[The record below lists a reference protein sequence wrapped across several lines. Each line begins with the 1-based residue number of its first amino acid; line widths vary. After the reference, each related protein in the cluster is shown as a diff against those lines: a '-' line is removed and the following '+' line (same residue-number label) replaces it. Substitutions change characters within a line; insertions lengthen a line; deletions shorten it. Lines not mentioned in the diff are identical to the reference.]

1 MFYFDQISGRNSKT
15 IEGMGESC
23 CWTISWQEAINKD
36 SGAISNSNSNSNS
49 NSSSSSSSKSQDVE
63 KDESISTI
71 KRQGETHLI
80 VAALVATVTF
90 AAGFTLPGG
99 YNDNGLAIL
108 TKRAAFKAFIVTD
121 TIAVILSVSAVF
133 VYFFMSLHKDGEFLV
148 KHLIMG
154 FLLTLFSM
162 GAMVVAFMTGL
173 YAVLPLSS
181 GLPIVTCII
190 CCIVLLAF
198 YFVFRQIFK
207 FIKES

>member
-1 MFYFDQISGRNSKT
+1 MIKFQEEIRSQWREWEKVVVGPF
-15 IEGMGESC
+15 
-23 CWTISWQEAINKD
+23 SWQEAINEDSWQEAINED
-36 SGAISNSNSNSNS
+36 SGGNSTPCKAIS
-49 NSSSSSSSKSQDVE
+49 
-63 KDESISTI
+63 ISDR

-99 YNDNGLAIL
+99 YNDNGMAIL

-121 TIAVILSVSAVF
+121 TMAVILSVSAVF
-133 VYFFMSLHKDGEFLV
+133 VYFFMSVHEDEDYLD

-154 FLLTLFSM
+154 FFLTVLSM

-190 CCIVLLAF
+190 CCIFLLAF
-198 YFVFRQIFK
+198 YFVFRQLLK
-207 FIKES
+207 RENE